1 MLAAY
6 LFLRVAQNIA
16 MINILY
22 TTTKYLPFLDHV
34 IIIEL
39 KEKQCNISV
48 LLHIPKDYLTFSTHT
63 EN

>member
-39 KEKQCNISV
+39 KEKV